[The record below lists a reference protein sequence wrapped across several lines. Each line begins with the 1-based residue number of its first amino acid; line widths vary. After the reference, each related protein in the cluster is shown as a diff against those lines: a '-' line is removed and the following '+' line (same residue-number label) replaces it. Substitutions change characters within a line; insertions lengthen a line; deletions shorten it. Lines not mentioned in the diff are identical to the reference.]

1 MSSITT
7 WMRLEPGCRTGDMS
21 SGLQARIYDPLWL
34 LARQWQVG
42 EFQGEDNG
50 SPAKACFQAESAQL
64 TRFHAGAITPNT
76 IVKGAP
82 YAGDIP
88 LETLVECE
96 RVRPVSGSQT
106 TTSEKLRLAVDAG
119 LYFLRLLDQQ
129 ATAENYR
136 EAFIRKYALP
146 PLTDA
151 DRSGLDGESLSFL
164 GVMIGRVP
172 DGRQL
177 YSSLAPAA
185 NGTIVIPSD
194 LKITPGDLAEVRQ
207 AIQLWRQWYETFFSE
222 PGVDDSCWLP
232 ERMEY
237 AFSVA
242 ARLTDGEVPLTA
254 PEYFEGHLDWYNFDL
269 NLEVSLGAANDHSI
283 SQIKQTL
290 IPAPVTYRGMPAQRF
305 WEFEDARVDFGA
317 VKAGPEELARM
328 LLVEFAISYGNDWFV
343 IPVELPVGSVCR
355 PRSLVVTNTFGESFL
370 IRSGHDAGE
379 PYDAW
384 RMFQL
389 SSPPQSGTATTVLD
403 ANLFL
408 LPPALLKT
416 LENEPV
422 EEVLFLR
429 DEMANMA
436 WGVERIIESPSE
448 RRLNRFEQERYP
460 PAPPVSQ
467 SDTLNYQLATAVPD
481 YWIPLLPVRSEGG
494 LRLQRGKVLKVD
506 GKIESGAKGRVLNA
520 NQPLAIF
527 EEEIPREG
535 IRVTRTWQLA
545 RWHDG
550 STHLW
555 IGRQKEIGR
564 GEGSSGLRF
573 DTAGPS

>member
-1 MSSITT
+1 
-7 WMRLEPGCRTGDMS
+7 MRLEPGSRTGDMM

-34 LARQWQVG
+34 VARQWQVG

-64 TRFHAGAITPNT
+64 TRFHAGAIPPNT
-76 IVKGAP
+76 IVKGTP
-82 YAGDIP
+82 YASETP

-96 RVRPVSGSQT
+96 RVRHAAGSQT
-106 TTSEKLRLAVDAG
+106 PTTEKIRLAAEAG

-129 ATAENYR
+129 ATSQNYR
-136 EAFIRKYALP
+136 AALIGKDAFS

-151 DRSGLDGESLSFL
+151 DQRALDGDSLSFL
-164 GVMIGRVP
+164 ELMIGRVP

-185 NGTIVIPSD
+185 NGIITIPAG
-194 LKITPGDLAEVRQ
+194 LKITAGDQAEVRQ
-207 AIQLWRQWYETFFSE
+207 AIQLWREWYEKFFRE

-242 ARLTDGEVPLTA
+242 ARLTDGERPLTA
-254 PEYFEGHLDWYNFDL
+254 GEYYEGHLDWYNFDL
-269 NLEVSLGAANDHSI
+269 NFEVSLGAANDNAI
-283 SQIKQTL
+283 SRIKQTL
-290 IPAPVTYRGMPAQRF
+290 VPAPVSYRGMPAQRF

-355 PRSLVVTNTFGESFL
+355 PTSLVVTNTFGERFL
-370 IRSGHDAGE
+370 IRSAHDAGE
-379 PYDAW
+379 PFASW

-389 SSPPQSGTATTVLD
+389 SSPPQTGTSTTVLD
-403 ANLFL
+403 PSLFL
-408 LPPALLKT
+408 LPPALVKT
-416 LENEPV
+416 LEDRPV

-429 DEMANMA
+429 DEMANLA
-436 WGVERIIESPSE
+436 WGVERIIESAVE
-448 RRLNRFEQERYP
+448 RPLNRFEQQNYP
-460 PAPPVSQ
+460 PLPPANQ
-467 SDTLNYQLATAVPD
+467 SSTLSYQLATEVPD
-481 YWIPLLPVRSEGG
+481 YWIPLLPVRSAEG

-506 GKIESGAKGRVLNA
+506 GKIESVGAKGRVLNA
-520 NQPLAIF
+520 DQPLAIF

-535 IRVTRTWQLA
+535 IRVTRSWQLA

-573 DTAGPS
+573 DTAE

>member
-1 MSSITT
+1 MNA
-7 WMRLEPGCRTGDMS
+7 
-21 SGLQARIYDPLWL
+21 GLQARIYDPLWL

-64 TRFHAGAITPNT
+64 TRFHAGAIAPNT
-76 IVKGAP
+76 MVKGAP
-82 YAGDIP
+82 YADEIP

-96 RVRPVSGSQT
+96 RVRPAAGSPA
-106 TTSEKLRLAVDAG
+106 TSAEKLRLAVDSG
-119 LYFLRLLDQQ
+119 LYFLRVLDQQ
-129 ATAENYR
+129 ATSQNYR
-136 EAFIRKYALP
+136 QAFIRKYALQP
-146 PLTDA
+146 VTEA
-151 DRSGLDGESLSFL
+151 DRAELDGDSLSFL
-164 GVMIGRVP
+164 ELMAGRVP

-177 YSSLAPAA
+177 YSSLTPAA
-185 NGTIVIPSD
+185 NGAIVFPVD
-194 LKITPGDLAEVRQ
+194 LRIAPGDTAEVKQ
-207 AIQLWRQWYETFFSE
+207 AIQLWRQWYESFFRE
-222 PGVDDSCWLP
+222 PVADDSCWLP

-254 PEYFEGHLDWYNFDL
+254 REYYEGHLDWYDFDL
-269 NLEVSLGAANDHSI
+269 NLEVSLGAASDNAI
-283 SQIKQTL
+283 QQIKQTL
-290 IPAPVTYRGMPAQRF
+290 VPAPVTYRGMPAPRF

-317 VKAGPEELARM
+317 INAGPEELARM

-355 PRSLVVTNTFGESFL
+355 PRSLAITNTFGERFL
-370 IRSGHDAGE
+370 IHSSHDAGE
-379 PYDAW
+379 PYASW

-389 SSPPQSGTATTVLD
+389 SSPPQTGTATTVLD
-403 ANLFL
+403 PGLFL
-408 LPPALLKT
+408 LPPSLVKS

-436 WGVERIIESPSE
+436 WGVERTIESPSE
-448 RRLNRFEQERYP
+448 RPLHRFEQQKYP
-460 PAPPVSQ
+460 PVVPLAQ
-467 SDTLNYQLATAVPD
+467 SGVLNYQLATTVPD
-481 YWIPLLPVRSEGG
+481 YWVPLLPVRTEAG

-506 GKIESGAKGRVLNA
+506 GQLETVGAKGRVLNA
-520 NQPLAIF
+520 DRPLAIF

-535 IRVTRTWQLA
+535 LRVTRSWQLA

-573 DTAGPS
+573 DSAET

>member
-1 MSSITT
+1 MASITT
-7 WMRLEPGCRTGDMS
+7 WMRLEPGVHTGDMS
-21 SGLQARIYDPLWL
+21 TGLQARIYDPLWL

-64 TRFHAGAITPNT
+64 TRFHAGAIAPNT
-76 IVKGAP
+76 IVKGAR
-82 YAGDIP
+82 YADEIP

-96 RVRPVSGSQT
+96 SVRPATGSQT
-106 TTSEKLRLAVDAG
+106 VTAERLRLAVDAG
-119 LYFLRLLDQQ
+119 LYFLRVLDQQ
-129 ATAENYR
+129 ATSQSYR
-136 EAFIRKYALP
+136 QALIRKYALQP
-146 PLTDA
+146 ATEA
-151 DRSGLDGESLSFL
+151 DQNELDGDTLSFL
-164 GVMIGRVP
+164 ELMAGRVP

-177 YSSLAPAA
+177 YASLTPAA
-185 NGTIVIPSD
+185 NGAIVFPVD
-194 LKITPGDLAEVRQ
+194 LKIAPGDTAEVRQ
-207 AIQLWRQWYETFFSE
+207 AVQIWRQWYETFFTE
-222 PGVDDSCWLP
+222 PAVDESCWLP
-232 ERMEY
+232 ERIEY

-242 ARLTDGEVPLTA
+242 ARLSDGEVPLTA
-254 PEYFEGHLDWYNFDL
+254 REYYEGHLDWYDFDL
-269 NLEVSLGAANDHSI
+269 NLEVSLGAANDNAI
-283 SQIKQTL
+283 QQIKQTL
-290 IPAPVTYRGMPAQRF
+290 VPAPVSYRGMPAQRF

-317 VKAGPEELARM
+317 IDAGPEELARM

-343 IPVELPVGSVCR
+343 IPVELAVGSVCR
-355 PRSLVVTNTFGESFL
+355 TRSLVLTNTFGERFL
-370 IRSGHDAGE
+370 IRSSHDAGE
-379 PYDAW
+379 PAASW

-389 SSPPQSGTATTVLD
+389 SSPPQTGTPANVLD
-403 ANLFL
+403 PGLFL
-408 LPPALLKT
+408 LPPTLLKT

-436 WGVERIIESPSE
+436 WGVERIIESSIEQP
-448 RRLNRFEQERYP
+448 LNRFEQQKYP
-460 PAPPVSQ
+460 PAAPFVPT
-467 SDTLNYQLATAVPD
+467 DGLNYQLATTVPD
-481 YWIPLLPVRSEGG
+481 YWIPLLPVRTKSG

-506 GKIESGAKGRVLNA
+506 GNLETVGAKGRVLTA
-520 NQPLAIF
+520 DRPLAIF

-535 IRVTRTWQLA
+535 VRVTRSWQLA

-573 DTAGPS
+573 DSVE

>member
-1 MSSITT
+1 MASITT
-7 WMRLEPGCRTGDMS
+7 WMRLEPGTRTGDIS

-64 TRFHAGAITPNT
+64 TRFHAGAIAPKT

-82 YAGDIP
+82 YASEIP

-96 RVRPVSGSQT
+96 RVRPTAGST
-106 TTSEKLRLAVDAG
+106 GTSEKLRLAMDAG

-129 ATAENYR
+129 ATSQNYR
-136 EAFIRKYALP
+136 EAFIRKYALR
-146 PLTDA
+146 PLTNA
-151 DRSGLDGESLSFL
+151 DRDALDGDSLSFFEL
-164 GVMIGRVP
+164 MIGRIP

-177 YSSLAPAA
+177 YSSLVPAA
-185 NGTIVIPSD
+185 NGTITIPSD

-222 PGVDDSCWLP
+222 PGVDDSSWLP

-242 ARLTDGEVPLTA
+242 ARLTDGERPLTA
-254 PEYFEGHLDWYNFDL
+254 REYYEGHLDWYNFDL
-269 NLEVSLGAANDHSI
+269 NREVSLGAVNDNAI
-283 SQIKQTL
+283 TQIKQTL
-290 IPAPVTYRGMPAQRF
+290 VPAPVTYRGMPAQRF

-343 IPVELPVGSVCR
+343 IPLELPVGSVCL
-355 PRSLVVTNTFGESFL
+355 PSSLVVTNTFGERFL
-370 IRSGHDAGE
+370 VRSAHDAGE
-379 PYDAW
+379 PYASW

-389 SSPPQSGTATTVLD
+389 SSPPQSGTATTVVD

-416 LENEPV
+416 LTNEPL

-429 DEMANMA
+429 DEMANLA

-448 RRLNRFEQERYP
+448 RPLNRFEQQQHP
-460 PAPPVSQ
+460 PAPTGQ
-467 SDTLNYQLATAVPD
+467 SDTLSYQLATSVPD
-481 YWIPLLPVRSEGG
+481 YWIPLLPVRSEAGV
-494 LRLQRGKVLKVD
+494 RLQRGKVLSVD
-506 GKIESGAKGRVLNA
+506 GKIKTVAAKGRVLNA

-527 EEEIPREG
+527 EEEVPREG
-535 IRVTRTWQLA
+535 IRVTRSWQLA

-573 DTAGPS
+573 DTARS

>member
-7 WMRLEPGCRTGDMS
+7 WMRLEPGIHAGDMS
-21 SGLQARIYDPLWL
+21 IGLQARIYDPLWL

-64 TRFHAGAITPNT
+64 TRFHAGVATET
-76 IVKGAP
+76 IKGAP
-82 YAGDIP
+82 YADEVP

-96 RVRPVSGSQT
+96 PVRPAISNQTVS
-106 TTSEKLRLAVDAG
+106 SERLRLAADAG

-129 ATAENYR
+129 ATSQNYR
-136 EAFIRKYALP
+136 QAFIRKYALP
-146 PLTDA
+146 PASSVDE
-151 DRSGLDGESLSFL
+151 SELDGDSLSFL
-164 GVMIGRVP
+164 ELMAGRVP
-172 DGRQL
+172 DARQL
-177 YSSLAPAA
+177 YAALAPAA
-185 NGTIVIPSD
+185 SGVIVLPSD
-194 LKITPGDLAEVRQ
+194 LKIAPGDTAEVRQ
-207 AIQLWRQWYETFFSE
+207 ALQLWRQWYETFFKE
-222 PGVDDSCWLP
+222 PAAEASCWLP

-242 ARLTDGEVPLTA
+242 ARLSEGEVLLTA
-254 PEYFEGHLDWYNFDL
+254 GEYYEGHLDWYDFDL
-269 NLEVSLGAANDHSI
+269 NRQVSLGTGNDSPI
-283 SQIKQTL
+283 QQIKQTL
-290 IPAPVTYRGMPAQRF
+290 VPAPVTYRGMPAQRF

-317 VKAGPEELARM
+317 VNAGPEELARM

-343 IPVELPVGSVCR
+343 IPLELAVGSVCR
-355 PRSLVVTNTFGESFL
+355 PGSLVVTNTFGERFL
-370 IRSGHDAGE
+370 INSAPDAGE
-379 PYDAW
+379 PFASW

-389 SSPPQSGTATTVLD
+389 SSPPQTAAATTVPD
-403 ANLFL
+403 PTLFL

-416 LENEPV
+416 LEAEPV

-436 WGVERIIESPSE
+436 WGVERIIESPTE
-448 RRLNRFEQERYP
+448 QPLHRFEQQKYPTAPSP
-460 PAPPVSQ
+460 PA
-467 SDTLNYQLATAVPD
+467 DGLTYQLATTLPD
-481 YWIPLLPVRSEGG
+481 YWIPLLPVRTDSG
-494 LRLQRGKVLKVD
+494 LRLQRGKVLKLD
-506 GKIESGAKGRVLNA
+506 GQLESVGAKGRVLGA
-520 NQPLAIF
+520 GQTLRIF

-535 IRVTRTWQLA
+535 VRVTRSWQLA

-573 DTAGPS
+573 DSTE